1 MAFWRS
7 RLCNRAFS
15 HPESLQGSDALT
27 AFVSIIRGCPF
38 LVVYSYCEGSEDQP
52 PQGFILVSDGGATA
66 FLELLRVLGGPIGQV
81 YEFGGSCI

>member
-7 RLCNRAFS
+7 RLCSRASS

-38 LVVYSYCEGSEDQP
+38 LVMYSYYEGSEDHYKGLYWCQMAVP
-52 PQGFILVSDGGATA
+52 LHSWS
-66 FLELLRVLGGPIGQV
+66 
-81 YEFGGSCI
+81 Y